1 MPTNTLEK
9 RNLDACRQ
17 YQAFFDHYLQRIGAK
32 APQPTPGQDVNDYR
46 AEVCRTLKRTYLPQ
60 VHPMA
65 KVNYRRLVADDNLD
79 VLKNFEPQLINAVLT
94 EAVNPANVPK
104 GEMRAIPEWDEGYNV
119 VKSVKFIGQ
128 DSFTR
133 QFTIPGRRAHF
144 WNDLTKEFYPPK
156 RPQRTA

>member
-1 MPTNTLEK
+1 MTMPSDTLE
-9 RNLDACRQ
+9 RQNLNACQQ
-17 YQAFFDHYLQRIGAK
+17 YQAFYDHYLQRIGAK

-60 VHPMA
+60 IHPMA

-79 VLKNFEPQLINAVLT
+79 VLKNFEPQLMHAVLT

-104 GEMRAIPEWDEGYNV
+104 GEIRAIPEWDEGYNV

-128 DSFTR
+128 DCFTK
-133 QFTIPGRRAHF
+133 QFTIPGRHAHI
-144 WNDLTKEFYPPK
+144 WNDRTREFYPPK
-156 RPQRTA
+156 RP